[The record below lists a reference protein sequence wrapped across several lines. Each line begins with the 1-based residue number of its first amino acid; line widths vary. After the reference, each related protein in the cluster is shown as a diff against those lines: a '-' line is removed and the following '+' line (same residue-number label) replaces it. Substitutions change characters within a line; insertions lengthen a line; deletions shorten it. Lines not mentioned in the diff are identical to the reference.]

1 MKYLTGLFFKSI
13 SWLVHFSPKWFQSF
27 LGDFIGFL
35 WFDLL
40 RIRRKIVLDNI
51 KIAFPD
57 LSYKQRVALGRKSL
71 SVSGRNIVN
80 YSHLPFINKENFKEY
95 VEIENIHHI
104 QEALSKGKGV
114 CLLTLHLGNG
124 DLGGVGL
131 SLSEL
136 PVHLISKEFKLKW
149 LNDLWFGVRSRLGV
163 GFIPPRNSSYA
174 ILKKLK
180 ANEVV
185 IFVLD
190 QFMGPPIGVKTLFFG
205 KETGTAMGLT
215 VMAKRTGAPVIPVYC
230 HERADGK
237 QVVSCESEIEFEE
250 KGEKSETLTYMT
262 QKYTDKLESII
273 KLYPEQW
280 MWVHRRWKKFS

>member
-1 MKYLTGLFFKSI
+1 
-13 SWLVHFSPKWFQSF
+13 
-27 LGDFIGFL
+27 
-35 WFDLL
+35 
-40 RIRRKIVLDNI
+40 
-51 KIAFPD
+51 
-57 LSYKQRVALGRKSL
+57 
-71 SVSGRNIVN
+71 
-80 YSHLPFINKENFKEY
+80 
-95 VEIENIHHI
+95 
-104 QEALSKGKGV
+104 
-114 CLLTLHLGNG
+114 
-124 DLGGVGL
+124 
-131 SLSEL
+131 
-136 PVHLISKEFKLKW
+136 
-149 LNDLWFGVRSRLGV
+149 
-163 GFIPPRNSSYA
+163 
-174 ILKKLK
+174 
-180 ANEVV
+180 VV